1 MILSK
6 FYIIISKF
14 YSIIST
20 SFEEIFLKK
29 KNINFGKPLIKFK
42 SISKTEIN
50 YEYFEKINQNKYLT
64 KFIFPEDQILKIIK
78 ELFIKNKL
86 SDKITE
92 ITGYNYSI
100 SFFIAYETKKISD
113 QDSNYEWYANEFHK
127 DKPFSQNMIK
137 IFCSY
142 HEIGENNG
150 PMLIRSDQI
159 YKATILKDE
168 VILFSPNK
176 FYHKASSPKDGKRF
190 QMMFQLN
197 PSKKWSLN
205 KNIFKKQKKIEPK
218 FPFFSYFFDRTT
230 ELKKLFLDRS

>member
-1 MILSK
+1 MIFKK
-6 FYIIISKF
+6 FYIITSKL
-14 YSIIST
+14 YSVFFTLI
-20 SFEEIFLKK
+20 EDIFLKK
-29 KNINFGKPLIKFK
+29 TKINFGKPLVKFK

-50 YEYFEKINQNKYLT
+50 YEYFEKIIQNKYLT

-78 ELFIKNKL
+78 ELFIKNNL
-86 SDKITE
+86 SNKITE
-92 ITGYNYSI
+92 MTGYNYSI
-100 SFFIAYETKKISD
+100 SFFTAYETKKISE
-113 QDSNYEWYANEFHK
+113 QDLNNEWYANEFHK
-127 DKPFSQNMIK
+127 DKPFSQNMVK
-137 IFCSY
+137 IFFSY

-150 PMLIRSDQI
+150 PMFIKSDQI

-197 PSKKWSLN
+197 PSKKWNLN

-218 FPFFSYFFDRTT
+218 FPFFSYLFDKKI
-230 ELKKLFLDRS
+230 ELKKLFLDH